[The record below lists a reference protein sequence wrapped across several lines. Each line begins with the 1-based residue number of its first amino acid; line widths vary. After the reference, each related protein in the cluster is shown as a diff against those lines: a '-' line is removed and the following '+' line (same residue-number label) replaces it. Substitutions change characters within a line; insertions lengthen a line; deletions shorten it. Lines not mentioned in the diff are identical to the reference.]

1 MEKQFD
7 VIVTLLRSSEDL
19 KVDSYEVTE
28 SDLTGRSITVK
39 SGKKTA
45 IITETDENWGSL
57 FGLLN
62 MTIGDKE
69 FGLQSAVNTIC
80 ILQDQLK

>member
-7 VIVTLLRSSEDL
+7 VLVRLLRSEDL
-19 KVDSYEVTE
+19 NIDSYEVTE
-28 SDLTGRSITVK
+28 SDLNGRSITVK

-45 IITETDENWGSL
+45 IITETDENWGSI
-57 FGLLN
+57 FGLLIMN
-62 MTIGDKE
+62 IGDKE
-69 FGLQSAVNTIC
+69 FGLQSAVNVIC

>member
-7 VIVTLLRSSEDL
+7 VLVGMLRSEDL
-19 KVDSYEVTE
+19 NVDSYEVTE
-28 SDLTGRSITVK
+28 SDLNGRSIIVK
-39 SGKKTA
+39 FGKKTA
-45 IITETDENWGSL
+45 IITETDENWGSI

-62 MTIGDKE
+62 MNIEGKA
-69 FGLQSAVNTIC
+69 FGLQSAVNVIC

>member
-7 VIVTLLRSSEDL
+7 VLVRLLRSEDL
-19 KVDSYEVTE
+19 NIDSYEVTE
-28 SDLTGRSITVK
+28 SDLAGRSITVK
-39 SGKKTA
+39 SGDKTV

-62 MTIGDKE
+62 MGIGDKA
-69 FGLQSAVNTIC
+69 FGLQSAVNVIC